1 MANLIIGNG
10 EDLRA
15 LVDSLFTPAGPG
27 EGGGPVRG
35 GAGGPSPETG
45 RGDPASLKLPSVW
58 AATLDRHT
66 RYGVK

>member
-10 EDLRA
+10 EDPRPGGKP
-15 LVDSLFTPAGPG
+15 VHPAGAG
-27 EGGGPVRG
+27 EGGSPVRR

-58 AATLDRHT
+58 AAALDRHT

>member
-15 LVDSLFTPAGPG
+15 LVDSLFTLRDPEKEAALS
-27 EGGGPVRG
+27 EEERE
-35 GAGGPSPETG
+35 ALRPETG